1 MMSCTVNFSVEDAVI
16 DALEDGLNPS
26 EVKELLFRQLD
37 ILSNLE
43 EAIQVG
49 VGGNV
54 GQTVRTED

>member
-1 MMSCTVNFSVEDAVI
+1 MTNFGIEDAVI

-43 EAIQVG
+43 EAVQVG
-49 VGGNV
+49 IGDSVGE
-54 GQTVRTED
+54 TSRKED

>member
-1 MMSCTVNFSVEDAVI
+1 MINFGIEDAVI

-43 EAIQVG
+43 EAVQIG
-49 VGGNV
+49 IGDNV
-54 GQTVRTED
+54 GETIRTKD